1 MTNQHPFAQFIRTL
15 GRGQKGS
22 RSLTQ
27 QEAHEA
33 MGMILDGLVEPVQLG
48 AFLMLVRV
56 KEETPEE
63 VAGFVQAVRERIEL
77 PGTLPAVDLDW
88 SSYAGKRRH
97 LPWFILSVLLL
108 VDNGVKVFMH
118 GLQGRKDD
126 RIYTPELLA
135 ALGLP
140 LSSSLSD
147 AASRIETT
155 GFAYLNLEQLF
166 PRLQQLIDLRDYL
179 GLRSPVHTVS
189 RMINPFQAPYQ
200 MQGIFHPGY
209 QEIHQ
214 GAAALLAQP
223 HMVVIKGDGGE
234 IEVNPDAECTLH
246 SVHQGVMAQESWP
259 ALFERR
265 HTKPEQLEIP
275 LLAKV
280 WRGECADEYGAG
292 AVIATTAITLY
303 MMGRAGSRGE
313 ALERAE
319 ELWQQRSKTLI

>member
-1 MTNQHPFAQFIRTL
+1 MEHQHPFAKFIRTL

-27 QEAHEA
+27 DEAYES

-56 KEETPEE
+56 KEETPDE
-63 VAGFVQAVRERIEL
+63 VTGFVRAVRERIEL
-77 PGTLPAVDLDW
+77 PGNMPAIDLDW
-88 SSYAGKRRH
+88 SSYAGKRRQ
-97 LPWFILSVLLL
+97 LPWFILSVWLL
-108 VDNGVKVFMH
+108 VDDGVRVFMH

-126 RIYTPELLA
+126 RLYTPEALA
-135 ALGLP
+135 ALGIP
-140 LSSSLSD
+140 VSDSISD
-147 AASRIETT
+147 AANRINNT

-209 QEIHQ
+209 QAIHQ
-214 GAAALLAQP
+214 GAAALLNQP

-234 IEVNPDAECTLH
+234 IECNPDAECTLY
-246 SVHQGVMAQESWP
+246 SVHQGQLAQEQWP
-259 ALFERR
+259 ALFARR
-265 HTKPEQLEIP
+265 HTKPATLDVEQLRE
-275 LLAKV
+275 V
-280 WRGECADEYGAG
+280 WRGKSSDEYGVA
-292 AVIATTAITLY
+292 AVISTAAITLHL
-303 MMGRAGSRGE
+303 MGRATDRDSALEMAE
-313 ALERAE
+313 AL
-319 ELWQQRSKTLI
+319 WHKRSKDLI